1 MHARYLI
8 RFALLTTG
16 FALTTAGILAWQ
28 SIDFSLAEIWPM
40 SGELAP
46 HPVHGI
52 VLGMALIPPTLW
64 EIFVL
69 ENKVDREP

>member
-8 RFALLTTG
+8 RFVLLTAG

-28 SIDFSLAEIWPM
+28 NIDFSLSEVWPM
-40 SGELAP
+40 ADERAV
-46 HPVHGI
+46 HPVHVI
-52 VLGMALIPPTLW
+52 VIGMALIPPTLW

-69 ENKVDREP
+69 ESRTDHEH

>member
-8 RFALLTTG
+8 RFVLLTAG

-28 SIDFSLAEIWPM
+28 SIDFSLSDVWPM
-40 SGELAP
+40 SGEFAV

-52 VLGMALIPPTLW
+52 VIGMALIPPTLW

-69 ENKVDREP
+69 ESKVDRER